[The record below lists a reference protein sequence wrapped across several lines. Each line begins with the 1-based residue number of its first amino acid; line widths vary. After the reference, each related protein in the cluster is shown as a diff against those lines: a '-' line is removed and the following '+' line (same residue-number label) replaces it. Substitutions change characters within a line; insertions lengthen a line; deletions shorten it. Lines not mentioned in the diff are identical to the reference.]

1 MQVIYTPLA
10 DHCASEQKYDESDT
24 LRRRLSDRLLAS
36 PSATAVLQSWC
47 EEHGIGQGKIA
58 AVHLPLA
65 RQPAVADYVL
75 DALMPT
81 RRETITVRCVRL
93 VRGRYCLSEADNWFV
108 PERLT
113 KMMVQT
119 LATTN
124 IPFGRVIERVKPFR
138 RTISIRFLPS
148 SVDCGARAPE
158 SENAMPIFE
167 HTAVVHRAD
176 GTPVSVVHEVYR
188 STLLQP
194 LMAQSA

>member
-1 MQVIYTPLA
+1 MIMQVMYTPMA
-10 DHCASEQKYDESDT
+10 NHCASEQKYGESDT

-47 EEHGIGQGKIA
+47 EAQGIGQGKIA
-58 AVHLPLA
+58 VVHLPLA
-65 RQPAVADYVL
+65 RQPAVHDYVL

-81 RRETITVRCVRL
+81 RRETITVRRVHL
-93 VRGRYCLSEADNWFV
+93 VRGRFCLCEADNWFV

-113 KMMVQT
+113 KIMVQT
-119 LATTN
+119 LAATN

-138 RTISIRFLPS
+138 RTIHIRFLPG
-148 SVDCGARAPE
+148 SVDCGELAP
-158 SENAMPIFE
+158 ENAMPIFE
-167 HTAVVHRAD
+167 HTAVVNRAD

-194 LMAQSA
+194 PMAQSA

>member
-1 MQVIYTPLA
+1 MQAVYTPFA
-10 DHCASEQKYDESDT
+10 NNCASEQECADLDT

-36 PSATAVLQSWC
+36 RSATAALQSWC

-58 AVHLPLA
+58 VVHLPPA
-65 RQPAVADYVL
+65 RQPAVDDYVL
-75 DALMPT
+75 DALMLT
-81 RRETITVRCVRL
+81 KQETISVRRVRL
-93 VRGRYCLSEADNWFV
+93 ERGRVCLSEADNWFV

-113 KMMVQT
+113 KLMVQT

-124 IPFGRVIERVKPFR
+124 IPFGRVIEHVKPFR
-138 RTISIRFLPS
+138 RTIHIRFLP
-148 SVDCGARAPE
+148 DLINGGAQTADL
-158 SENAMPIFE
+158 ADAIPIFE

-194 LMAQSA
+194 PMAKSA